1 MPYLVAAVVLFS
13 AIATL
18 NLLLTLAVIRKL
30 RQSPPAGPK
39 LAPDPDLPELPA
51 GSPVP
56 AFHAEAVSGR
66 AVSDKSQNGSEAV
79 YAFFDSG
86 CSSCRPTIPRLID
99 YAKRH
104 GLAPDQ
110 VVAVVGGEP
119 ADADEYVS
127 ALDGR
132 ATVILEETLGPV
144 AAAFSIHSFP
154 AFVIADP
161 GGVVRRSGDSTST
174 LAAAAV

>member
-56 AFHAEAVSGR
+56 SFHAEAVSGR
-66 AVSDKSQNGSEAV
+66 SVSDKSQSESEAV

-86 CSSCRPTIPRLID
+86 CSSCRPTIPRLLD
-99 YAKRH
+99 YAKRN
-104 GLAPDQ
+104 GLTPDQ
-110 VVAVVGGEP
+110 IVAVVGGEA
-119 ADADEYVS
+119 ADAGEYVD